1 MPELLIFNTI
11 TPQQLTELG
20 GQIAASLSQKQGF
33 RLGESSV
40 ISSYLH
46 NSAYLDPGK
55 ICILVDQDAGME
67 LAHRETP
74 GQFIHVDI
82 FHEPAAVKHQLLVK
96 VLEKALIGYL
106 AFTGKQDAA
115 LDLLQSYAER
125 IHLETGTGSGALI
138 DLITGAGSV
147 APIGPPALTRPRRK
161 SHVRI
166 LLDHFATDDLSLIP
180 CLVDA
185 VEAGLASQS
194 LEIRKVEQI
203 VHIEKKAWQPTP
215 AYLHGLEPDQFQ
227 LWDLAT
233 TLTTMLSSPEDVI
246 EFLQAFMPGLFRR
259 KQSLANLRNKHGHM
273 RDFVIGMSN
282 AGLIRRGWFADTL
295 TRDGRELMEFVML
308 HQRELESQMRKLLRQ
323 APMPSARYRVVRSSH
338 LKSRQKHYHYVNKT
352 TTPLKD
358 AWLGSIAVAET
369 IVQSAKNRFF
379 QKRSV
384 PLLTRDDIRVHQ
396 LVMSK
401 PVDVCLVIDGSASMA
416 GPKMKAV
423 CQLAEHLLLS
433 TRDRI
438 AVVIFQRRKARV
450 VIPFTRNYTRL
461 KLCLRSS
468 MRPHG
473 LTPLADGIVEALRLI
488 KNRHV
493 RNPLLVLI
501 TDGVPTFGKWTIDPR
516 QDALRAAG
524 MAPSSQAKL
533 ICIGVASNQE
543 FLKELARQARGS
555 VYIVENLEERT
566 TLIEIVRQERK
577 YQTV

>member
-1 MPELLIFNTI
+1 MSMPELLIFDTI

-20 GQIAASLSQKQGF
+20 GQIAASLNQKQGF

-46 NSAYLDPGK
+46 RSTYLHPGE
-55 ICILVDQDAGME
+55 IRILVNRDAGME

-74 GQFIHVDI
+74 GQIIHVDI
-82 FHEPAAVKHQLLVK
+82 FHEPAVVKHQLLVK
-96 VLEKALIGYL
+96 AMEETIISYL

-115 LDLLQSYAER
+115 LDLLQSYQER
-125 IHLETGTGSGALI
+125 IYLETGTGSGSMI
-138 DLITGAGSV
+138 DLITGASSV
-147 APIGPPALTRPRRK
+147 GQAPAKPRRK

-166 LLDHFATDDLSLIP
+166 LLDHFATDDLPLIP

-185 VEAGLASQS
+185 VETGLASQS
-194 LEIRKVEQI
+194 LEIRKVEKI
-203 VHIEKKAWQPTP
+203 VHVEKKTRQPAP
-215 AYLHGLEPDQFQ
+215 AYLFGLEPDKFQ
-227 LWDLAT
+227 LWDMAT
-233 TLTTMLSSPEDVI
+233 TLATMLSSPEDVI

-295 TRDGRELMEFVML
+295 TKDGRELMEFVML

-338 LKSRQKHYHYVNKT
+338 LKNRQKHYNYVSKT

-358 AWLGSIAVAET
+358 AWLGSIAIAET

-416 GPKMKAV
+416 GAKMKAV

-450 VIPFTRNYTRL
+450 VIPFTRNYTQL

-468 MRPHG
+468 MHPNG

-524 MAPSSQAKL
+524 MVPSSRAKL

-543 FLKELARQARGS
+543 FLEELARQAKGS

>member
-1 MPELLIFNTI
+1 MPGLLIFDTI

-20 GQIAASLSQKQGF
+20 GQIAASLNQKQGF
-33 RLGESSV
+33 RLGESTV

-46 NSAYLDPGK
+46 RSTYLHPGE
-55 ICILVDQDAGME
+55 IRILVNRDAGME

-74 GQFIHVDI
+74 GQIIHVAI
-82 FHEPAAVKHQLLVK
+82 FHEPAVVKHQPLVK
-96 VLEKALIGYL
+96 AMEEAITACL
-106 AFTGKQDAA
+106 AFTSKQDTA
-115 LDLLQSYAER
+115 LDLFQSYAER
-125 IHLETGTGSGALI
+125 IHLETGTGSGTLI
-138 DLITGAGSV
+138 DLITGSGSAGQ
-147 APIGPPALTRPRRK
+147 APAKPRRK
-161 SHVRI
+161 SHVQI
-166 LLDHFATDDLSLIP
+166 LLDRFTTDDLALLP

-185 VEAGLASQS
+185 VETGLASQS
-194 LEIRKVEQI
+194 LEIRKVEKV
-203 VHIEKKAWQPTP
+203 VHVEKKARQPAS
-215 AYLHGLEPDQFQ
+215 AYLFGLEPDKFQ
-227 LWDLAT
+227 LWDMAT

-246 EFLQAFMPGLFRR
+246 EFLQAFMPGMFRR

-273 RDFVIGMSN
+273 RDFVIGMPN

-295 TRDGRELMEFVML
+295 TKEGQELLEFVML

-338 LKSRQKHYHYVNKT
+338 LKSRQKYYTYVSKT

-396 LVMSK
+396 QVMSK

-416 GPKMKAV
+416 GPKIKAV
-423 CQLAEHLLLS
+423 WQLAEHLLLS

-461 KLCLRSS
+461 KLSLRSS
-468 MRPHG
+468 MQPSG
-473 LTPLADGIVEALRLI
+473 LTPLADGIVEALQLI

-516 QDALRAAG
+516 KDALRAAG
-524 MAPSSQAKL
+524 MVPSSRAKL

-543 FLKELARQARGS
+543 FLEELAMQAKGS
-555 VYIVENLEERT
+555 VYIVENLEEMT

-577 YQTV
+577 YQTL